1 KKLRLGPQTPCCQS
15 GDSTLL
21 LKSGEKQ
28 EEASWPHPTARLRA
42 LLKVCGAGACSGGR
56 TLRDL
61 AQFAA
66 PIHCPKGPPFG
77 PARSRWEEDPGTA
90 AATRGALGPEDGR
103 RSPLT
108 LVGWGGDGG
117 CVHAAVCQ
125 GMGAAP
131 GPRSR
136 GRPPPGSGRGLE
148 LGAAGPGQQRR
159 RRRWRGPRRA
169 WGLAPPGAP
178 PAQTRR
184 LRPETHRPGRQRPE
198 GDAAGVGAGEH

>member
-1 KKLRLGPQTPCCQS
+1 M
-15 GDSTLL
+15 
-21 LKSGEKQ
+21 
-28 EEASWPHPTARLRA
+28 
-42 LLKVCGAGACSGGR
+42 
-56 TLRDL
+56 RDL

-90 AATRGALGPEDGR
+90 AATRGALGPKDGR

-198 GDAAGVGAGEH
+198 GDAAGVGAGGKGLHPPSCRGPARRASELPPCLLRPGPQLGSSLALNLGVFLTFLLFPLSKSEL